1 MHALAWSCNA
11 LPMKWFLAL
20 LMVFALGEAGLS
32 ACSSNH
38 AHAQVE
44 VSDADVDMSM
54 AHNGHDMANHHHH
67 DHAMAM
73 VEEGPAKP
81 TPSSHHDTCP
91 DCLAGRGC
99 EQCVVVSATRLSG
112 HESGPLQTVAVR
124 TAHYSDVAPGR
135 PINFDPP
142 PPKA

>member
-1 MHALAWSCNA
+1 MHALAKSCNG

-32 ACSSNH
+32 VCGSNH

-44 VSDADVDMSM
+44 VSDAAVEMSM
-54 AHNGHDMANHHHH
+54 AHQDHNMANHNHHGH
-67 DHAMAM
+67 TMAMA
-73 VEEGPAKP
+73 EEGPAEP
-81 TPSSHHDTCP
+81 APSSHHDTCP
-91 DCLAGRGC
+91 DCLAGRSC
-99 EQCVVVSATRLSG
+99 EQCVMVSATRLSG
-112 HESGPLQTVAVR
+112 HESRPLQIVAVR
-124 TAHYSDVAPGR
+124 TSHYSDVAPGR